1 METVENAAVT
11 KTMEIVL
18 ENEPVAEKI
27 VEDIP
32 NEETNLDTKKI
43 E

>member
-1 METVENAAVT
+1 MEVVENAPVT

-18 ENEPVAEKI
+18 ENEPVVEKI

-32 NEETNLDTKKI
+32 NEETNLDAKKI